1 MWTVCICGRV
11 TKDGKDAKAK
21 DWKWPIKK
29 VTKRIIKRAI
39 DKGNADFYH
48 CPKCAKA
55 SQS

>member
-11 TKDGKDAKAK
+11 TKGGKYAKAK
-21 DWKWPIKK
+21 DWYFPKKK

-39 DKGNADFYH
+39 DKGKADFYH
-48 CPKCAKA
+48 CPKCARA